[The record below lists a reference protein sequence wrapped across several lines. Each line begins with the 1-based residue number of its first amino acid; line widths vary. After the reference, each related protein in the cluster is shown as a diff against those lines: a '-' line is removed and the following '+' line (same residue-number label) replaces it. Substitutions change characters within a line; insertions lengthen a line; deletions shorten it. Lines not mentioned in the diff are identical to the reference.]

1 MAPTPLHVLMPRND
15 PSLGELFHHFPAKVW
30 KLIKLLLFGLSLVAA
45 LFALVFG
52 CFFLFSCTCIYG
64 PHVINWLKSG
74 KWWEVVDRWGK
85 EVRRVSRN
93 ERIERVWRWVKDKSA
108 RREAGAVDTEELEH
122 LSVRDSE
129 ERESS
134 PDGKTLPESD
144 QDEDGNG
151 QATIKEEMEL
161 DSEDNLDV
169 KP

>member
-1 MAPTPLHVLMPRND
+1 M
-15 PSLGELFHHFPAKVW
+15 
-30 KLIKLLLFGLSLVAA
+30 
-45 LFALVFG
+45 
-52 CFFLFSCTCIYG
+52 
-64 PHVINWLKSG
+64 
-74 KWWEVVDRWGK
+74 
-85 EVRRVSRN
+85 SRN